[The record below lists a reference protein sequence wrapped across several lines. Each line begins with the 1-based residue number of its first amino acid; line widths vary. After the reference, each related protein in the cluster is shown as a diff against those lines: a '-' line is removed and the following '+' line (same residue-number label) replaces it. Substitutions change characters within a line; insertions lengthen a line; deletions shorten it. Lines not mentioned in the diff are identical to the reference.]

1 MSNHDLNA
9 AAFLECVGALL
20 DTSEVSSMKRW
31 RHHFSI
37 TCYQHS
43 LFVSYVAFRLARYFG
58 WDYRAAARAGLLHD
72 LYLYDP
78 ADGSA
83 HPGNQCLD
91 HPEFALR
98 NTCPGAGRPWWSTSP
113 TRCAPR
119 WRSSISTRPGAC
131 SAGSPCPRPEA
142 RAGFLRHNHGF
153 PPFFSL
159 VFVRIRQFSQT
170 LKNLFKKS
178 WFLI

>member
-1 MSNHDLNA
+1 MSKHDLNS
-9 AAFLECVGALL
+9 AAFLACVGPLL
-20 DTSEVSSMKRW
+20 DSSEVSAMKQW
-31 RHHFSI
+31 RHHFST

-98 NTCPGAGRPWWSTSP
+98 NASALTILSEKERNIIQAHMWPLALHLPRSREAWAVSFADKI
-113 TRCAPR
+113 CATIEVIQLWKR
-119 WRSSISTRPGAC
+119 LKLRAIL
-131 SAGSPCPRPEA
+131 SA
-142 RAGFLRHNHGF
+142 
-153 PPFFSL
+153 
-159 VFVRIRQFSQT
+159 
-170 LKNLFKKS
+170 
-178 WFLI
+178 

>member
-9 AAFLECVGALL
+9 AAFLDCVGSLL
-20 DTSEVSSMKRW
+20 DSSEVSAMKRW

-43 LFVSYVAFRLARYFG
+43 LFVSYVAFRLARRFG
-58 WDYRAAARAGLLHD
+58 WDYRAAARAGLLHA

-78 ADGSA
+78 ADRSA

-98 NTCPGAGRPWWSTSP
+98 NATALCPDLSEREKNAIVSHMFPLAVHLPRCREALAVNIADKVCATLEVVHLYQ
-113 TRCAPR
+113 TRRIQR
-119 WRSSISTRPGAC
+119 WLPLPSRC
-131 SAGSPCPRPEA
+131 
-142 RAGFLRHNHGF
+142 
-153 PPFFSL
+153 
-159 VFVRIRQFSQT
+159 
-170 LKNLFKKS
+170 
-178 WFLI
+178 